1 MSDLNRPHE
10 NRLKGKFKGLLHRL
24 MGANRPRDERAG
36 GSRLA
41 FMTPIP
47 TDSILTRYRST
58 FTRAP
63 QVTGEGTSLVC
74 LQCANNSSAHI
85 PCLRES
91 QNVMQG
97 AHNIIMRDSTF
108 YVAKNVCPE
117 TTALMV

>member
-1 MSDLNRPHE
+1 MTDLNHPHE
-10 NRLKGKFKGLLHRL
+10 SRLKGKFKGLLDRL
-24 MGANRPRDERAG
+24 MGANRPRDERRG

-41 FMTPIP
+41 FMTPIR
-47 TDSILTRYRST
+47 TGNILTRYRSV

-74 LQCANNSSAHI
+74 LQCGNDSSAHI

-97 AHNIIMRDSTF
+97 AHNFIMRDSTF
-108 YVAKNVCPE
+108 YVAKNVCPVI
-117 TTALMV
+117 TTSMV

>member
-10 NRLKGKFKGLLHRL
+10 NRLKGKFKGLFGRL
-24 MGANRPRDERAG
+24 MGADRPPNERSG
-36 GSRLA
+36 SSRLA

-63 QVTGEGTSLVC
+63 QATGEETSLVC
-74 LQCANNSSAHI
+74 LQCANNSPAHI

-97 AHNIIMRDSTF
+97 AHNFIMRDSTF
-108 YVAKNVCPE
+108 YVAQNVCPE